1 MFIMALVAAI
11 AVFIMYRKLVNKKKE
26 AGVEGWVKSQDLDG
40 RGGRVYRNHQA
51 RISARPDVVE
61 SNRVVEHKSAHVNH
75 KARYPDVLQ
84 VTAEMIATGLDKA
97 ELRYGNDQT
106 FKFQKDTPLIRS
118 ATRDVRRI
126 TERMYWH
133 LKRGV
138 SPKGT
143 PTRNKC
149 AKCNFRNNCSDA
161 TV

>member
-1 MFIMALVAAI
+1 MVLVAAI

-26 AGVEGWVKSQDLDG
+26 AGVQGWVKSQDLDG
-40 RGGRVYRNHQA
+40 RGERVYRNHQA

-61 SNRVVEHKSAHVNH
+61 SNRVVEHKSAHVQH
-75 KARYPDVLQ
+75 KARYSDVLQ

-106 FKFQKDTPLIRS
+106 FQFRRDTPLIRG

-126 TERMYWH
+126 SGLMNWH
-133 LKRGV
+133 LKRRTP
-138 SPKGT
+138 PKGT

-149 AKCNFRNNCSDA
+149 SKCSFKNNCSDA
-161 TV
+161 M

>member
-1 MFIMALVAAI
+1 MSIMVLIAVI
-11 AVFIMYRKLVNKKKE
+11 AVFIMYRRLVNKKKE
-26 AGVEGWVKSQDLDG
+26 VGVQGWIKSQDLDG
-40 RGGRVYRNHQA
+40 SRGKVYRNHQA

-61 SNRVVEHKSAHVNH
+61 SKRVVEHKMAHVKN
-75 KARYPDVLQ
+75 KARYSDVLQ

-106 FKFQKDTPLIRS
+106 FQFRKDTPLIRS

-126 TERMYWH
+126 SERMFWH

-149 AKCNFRNNCSDA
+149 LKCNFKSNCSDA
-161 TV
+161 M